1 MKTVFTGK
9 LVTIALCLGI
19 ILSLLFLQG
28 CKKPETARIII
39 VVEGQLFSDAMVLV
53 DGKQTGKLV
62 QTLITPEGKLYIDG
76 IHTATLPPG
85 HSDIPESDEYEGTLD
100 SMELK
105 VGEHTILLQTD
116 DGKNLEIKADIPPGR
131 HLVTYLSDEEKLT
144 WNNTKLEAVPGS
156 TVTIK
161 KAD

>member
-9 LVTIALCLGI
+9 LVSIALCLGI
-19 ILSLLFLQG
+19 ILSLLLLQG
-28 CKKPETARIII
+28 CKKPEPARIII

-53 DGKQTGKLV
+53 DGKQAGKLV

-85 HSDIPESDEYEGTLD
+85 HSDIPESDDYEGTLD
-100 SMELK
+100 SMEMK
-105 VGEHTILLQTD
+105 AGEHTILLQTE
-116 DGKNLEIKADIPPGR
+116 DGKTLQIKADISPGR

-144 WNNTKLEAVPGS
+144 WNTTKLEAAPGS